1 MGPRRHRARRS
12 PMNGAMNIAISGMLS
27 ASSSMTASA
36 SNIANM
42 ESLGPVPADG
52 PQQPVAQ
59 TPGSVYQPVAVSQT
73 ATPGGGVSATVQP
86 TTPSYTLAYDPSE
99 PFANLQGMVAEPNI
113 DPAQQVVNLV
123 TASLAYK
130 ANIASLKA
138 AESTFNALNTVT

>member
-42 ESLGPVPADG
+42 ESLGPVPAGG

-99 PFANLQGMVAEPNI
+99 PFA
-113 DPAQQVVNLV
+113 QQVVNLV

-130 ANIASLKA
+130 ANIASFKA
-138 AESTFNALNTVT
+138 AESTFNALLNTVT